1 MTASAIPGSGLS
13 ELPNSPN
20 GGSVRQFLLFG
31 QGDSL
36 FAVDLLSVR
45 EVLFLS
51 QQSIS
56 PVPNTLPFVLG
67 LTNLR
72 GEILAV
78 ADFGRFLGAEAL
90 DRHSVHS
97 RILIVEAPDPRDNT
111 LAMMRIGLAVSRVQG
126 AIAVN
131 PDRIV
136 SSIDV
141 GKELAPFL
149 RGLYDWNGRLV
160 MILDVEAIAQS
171 ERW

>member
-1 MTASAIPGSGLS
+1 MNASAIPGSGMS
-13 ELPNSPN
+13 ELSDSPHRGN
-20 GGSVRQFLLFG
+20 GQQFLLFS

-36 FAVDLLSVR
+36 FAADLLSVR

-51 QQSIS
+51 QQSLS

-78 ADFGRFLGAEAL
+78 ADFGRFLNAEAV
-90 DRHSVHS
+90 DRHSDRS
-97 RILIVEAPDPRDNT
+97 RILILEAPDPRDNT
-111 LAMMRIGLAVSRVQG
+111 LAMIRIGLAVSRVQG

-131 PDRIV
+131 PERIV

-141 GKELAPFL
+141 GEELAPFL
-149 RGLYDWNGRLV
+149 RGLYDLNGRLV
-160 MILDVEAIAQS
+160 MILDVEALAHS